1 VGGALSYEITGFLL
15 VLRRNPTASETVL
28 DRSVGCIVGN
38 GLDDVHDLLR
48 QPAAADGGHAVRS
61 ISTATGRSL
70 ITRAF
75 ISILQG

>member
-1 VGGALSYEITGFLL
+1 
-15 VLRRNPTASETVL
+15 
-28 DRSVGCIVGN
+28 
-38 GLDDVHDLLR
+38 LR